1 MPNRPFRLCVIGFLA
16 SSMIFSG
23 LRFLVPTTSSTAL
36 KSATSASTAPP
47 EPSSTTAALEQDGT
61 SPPSESPKRVEQP
74 SSAPETSQPSES
86 PKPVEQPSSAPET
99 SQPSQS
105 PKPVEQPSS
114 APETSQPSESPKPV
128 EQPISAPETSQPSQS
143 PKPVE
148 QPISAPETS
157 QPSESPKRVEHKARK
172 ATQPVGQ
179 LSPTPLVAQVPPTHR
194 PKTVHKDH
202 AKHVARELPTK
213 RKPQTSKAAS
223 QYSSMSAYDKKV
235 WTALAMHRRKPPR
248 RGSTQVTFGIGA
260 SGELTYVRV
269 SRSSENSQVDQMAIA
284 TVRKSAP
291 FPRPIG
297 SPNDVESF
305 TIQIGSR

>member
-1 MPNRPFRLCVIGFLA
+1 MLNRPFRLCVIGFLA

-23 LRFLVPTTSSTAL
+23 WRFLVPGTSSTAF
-36 KSATSASTAPP
+36 KSATSASSAPP

-61 SPPSESPKRVEQP
+61 SQPSESPKLVEQP

-86 PKPVEQPSSAPET
+86 PKPVE
-99 SQPSQS
+99 
-105 PKPVEQPSS
+105 
-114 APETSQPSESPKPV
+114 
-128 EQPISAPETSQPSQS
+128 
-143 PKPVE
+143 
-148 QPISAPETS
+148 
-157 QPSESPKRVEHKARK
+157 HKAQK
-172 ATQPVGQ
+172 ATQPVRQ

-202 AKHVARELPTK
+202 AKHVARELPPK

-235 WTALAMHRRKPPR
+235 WTALARHRRKPPR

-269 SRSSENSQVDQMAIA
+269 SRSSGNPQVDQIL
-284 TVRKSAP
+284 TC
-291 FPRPIG
+291 
-297 SPNDVESF
+297 SF
-305 TIQIGSR
+305 

>member
-74 SSAPETSQPSES
+74 S
-86 PKPVEQPSSAPET
+86 
-99 SQPSQS
+99 
-105 PKPVEQPSS
+105 
-114 APETSQPSESPKPV
+114 
-128 EQPISAPETSQPSQS
+128 
-143 PKPVE
+143 
-148 QPISAPETS
+148 SAPETS

-269 SRSSENSQVDQMAIA
+269 SRSSGNSQVDQMAIA

>member
-74 SSAPETSQPSES
+74 SSAPETSQPS
-86 PKPVEQPSSAPET
+86 
-99 SQPSQS
+99 QS

-114 APETSQPSESPKPV
+114 APETSQPSESPKP
-128 EQPISAPETSQPSQS
+128 
-143 PKPVE
+143 
-148 QPISAPETS
+148 
-157 QPSESPKRVEHKARK
+157 VEHKARK

-248 RGSTQVTFGIGA
+248 RASTQVTFGIGA
-260 SGELTYVRV
+260 SGGLTYVRV
-269 SRSSENSQVDQMAIA
+269 SRSSGNSQVDQMAIA

>member
-86 PKPVEQPSSAPET
+86 PKPVEQPG
-99 SQPSQS
+99 
-105 PKPVEQPSS
+105 S

-128 EQPISAPETSQPSQS
+128 E
-143 PKPVE
+143 
-148 QPISAPETS
+148 
-157 QPSESPKRVEHKARK
+157 HKAQK
-172 ATQPVGQ
+172 ATQPVRQ
-179 LSPTPLVAQVPPTHR
+179 LSPTPLVEQVPPTHR

-248 RGSTQVTFGIGA
+248 RASTQVTFGIGA
-260 SGELTYVRV
+260 SGGLTYVRV
-269 SRSSENSQVDQMAIA
+269 SRSSGNSQVDQMAIA

>member
-1 MPNRPFRLCVIGFLA
+1 MPNRPFRLCVICFLA

-86 PKPVEQPSSAPET
+86 PKPVEQ
-99 SQPSQS
+99 
-105 PKPVEQPSS
+105 
-114 APETSQPSESPKPV
+114 
-128 EQPISAPETSQPSQS
+128 
-143 PKPVE
+143 
-148 QPISAPETS
+148 
-157 QPSESPKRVEHKARK
+157 KARK
-172 ATQPVGQ
+172 ATRPVGQ

-248 RGSTQVTFGIGA
+248 RASTQVTFGIGA
-260 SGELTYVRV
+260 SGGLTYVRV
-269 SRSSENSQVDQMAIA
+269 SRSSGNSQVDQMAIA

-297 SPNDVESF
+297 SPNDVE
-305 TIQIGSR
+305 

>member
-61 SPPSESPKRVEQP
+61 SPPSESPKRVE
-74 SSAPETSQPSES
+74 
-86 PKPVEQPSSAPET
+86 
-99 SQPSQS
+99 
-105 PKPVEQPSS
+105 
-114 APETSQPSESPKPV
+114 
-128 EQPISAPETSQPSQS
+128 
-143 PKPVE
+143 
-148 QPISAPETS
+148 
-157 QPSESPKRVEHKARK
+157 HKARK
-172 ATQPVGQ
+172 ATPVGQ

-248 RGSTQVTFGIGA
+248 RASTQVTFGIGA
-260 SGELTYVRV
+260 SGGLTYVRV
-269 SRSSENSQVDQMAIA
+269 SRSSGNSQVDQMAIA

>member
-1 MPNRPFRLCVIGFLA
+1 MLNRPFRLCVIGFLA

-23 LRFLVPTTSSTAL
+23 LRFLVPGTSSTAL

-86 PKPVEQPSSAPET
+86 PKPVE
-99 SQPSQS
+99 
-105 PKPVEQPSS
+105 
-114 APETSQPSESPKPV
+114 
-128 EQPISAPETSQPSQS
+128 
-143 PKPVE
+143 
-148 QPISAPETS
+148 
-157 QPSESPKRVEHKARK
+157 HKAQK
-172 ATQPVGQ
+172 AIQPVRQ

-248 RGSTQVTFGIGA
+248 RASTQVTFGIGA
-260 SGELTYVRV
+260 SGGLTYVRV
-269 SRSSENSQVDQMAIA
+269 SRSSGNSQVDQMAIA

>member
-105 PKPVEQPSS
+105 PKPVEP
-114 APETSQPSESPKPV
+114 TR
-128 EQPISAPETSQPSQS
+128 SAPETSQPSQS

-269 SRSSENSQVDQMAIA
+269 SRSSGNSQVDQMAIA

-291 FPRPIG
+291 FPRPSG

>member
-1 MPNRPFRLCVIGFLA
+1 
-16 SSMIFSG
+16 MIFSG

-61 SPPSESPKRVEQP
+61 SPPSESPKP
-74 SSAPETSQPSES
+74 
-86 PKPVEQPSSAPET
+86 
-99 SQPSQS
+99 
-105 PKPVEQPSS
+105 
-114 APETSQPSESPKPV
+114 
-128 EQPISAPETSQPSQS
+128 
-143 PKPVE
+143 
-148 QPISAPETS
+148 
-157 QPSESPKRVEHKARK
+157 VEHKARK

-260 SGELTYVRV
+260 SGGLTYVRV
-269 SRSSENSQVDQMAIA
+269 SRSSGNSQVDQMAIA